1 MGNPKLSHKQV
12 YADLE
17 LAICAAYVRHGRVI
31 GVGGS
36 IDATF
41 LSGVVN

>member
-1 MGNPKLSHKQV
+1 MRNPKLSHKQV

-31 GVGGS
+31 SV
-36 IDATF
+36 DASF
-41 LSGVVN
+41 DASSSFEMAL